1 MKTYTVTFTIDD
13 NGNLNLS
20 RTNDGF
26 NVAELLGLTEILR
39 DDIFRQLIRKKED
52 GDRPKVEARHER
64 VCIKRDK
71 TD

>member
-13 NGNLNLS
+13 NGDLNLS

-52 GDRPKVEARHER
+52 GDRPKVEVRHER

>member
-1 MKTYTVTFTIDD
+1 MKTYTVVFTIDD

-26 NVAELLGLTEILR
+26 NIAELLGFTEILR
-39 DDIFRQLIRKKED
+39 DDIFRQLIRKEED
-52 GDRPKVEARHER
+52 GDRPKVEVRHER
-64 VCIKRDK
+64 VVIKRDE